1 LHIINS
7 IKTFLNFYKGDVS
20 MIQSHRL
27 VAKDTEKAF
36 ETEITGITEPLY
48 QVISKKSTP
57 ALSHRELNENFDT
70 FLETK
75 K

>member
-1 LHIINS
+1 
-7 IKTFLNFYKGDVS
+7 

-27 VAKDTEKAF
+27 VAKDTEKLSRRKSPASQS
-36 ETEITGITEPLY
+36 LY
-48 QVISKKSTP
+48 IKLSAKKSTP

>member
-1 LHIINS
+1 
-7 IKTFLNFYKGDVS
+7 

-27 VAKDTEKAF
+27 VAKDTEKPF